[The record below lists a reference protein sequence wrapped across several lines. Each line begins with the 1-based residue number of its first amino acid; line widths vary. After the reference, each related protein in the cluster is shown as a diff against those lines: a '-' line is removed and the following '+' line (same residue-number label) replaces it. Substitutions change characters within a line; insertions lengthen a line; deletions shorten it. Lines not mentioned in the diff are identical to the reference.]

1 MNHLAAIPTWA
12 IVPVSLLLVIGGSI
26 VLIGALG
33 LLRLP
38 SFYQR
43 IHGPAITVT
52 LGAGCLL
59 VASMIYFTVLQSRP
73 VIHEIIISV
82 FLLLTAPIVA
92 MMIMRAA
99 VYRDLRAGKKDAG
112 VAAGGIYRFPEEDA
126 QRHEQHKEQGG
137 EQGSNNE
144 NRNA

>member
-1 MNHLAAIPTWA
+1 MNEIAAIPAWA
-12 IVPVSLLLVIGGSI
+12 IIPVSLLLIVGGLI
-26 VLIGALG
+26 VLIGTLG

-59 VASMIYFTVLQSRP
+59 VASMIYFTVLQSRL

-92 MMIMRAA
+92 MMIMRSA
-99 VYRDLRAGKKDAG
+99 VYRDLRAGKKDEGA
-112 VAAGGIYRFPEEDA
+112 AAGGVYQFPEET
-126 QRHEQHKEQGG
+126 E
-137 EQGSNNE
+137 
-144 NRNA
+144 

>member
-1 MNHLAAIPTWA
+1 MNHITAIPAWA
-12 IVPVSLLLVIGGSI
+12 IVPVSLLLVVGGSI

-112 VAAGGIYRFPEEDA
+112 AAAGGIYRFPEE
-126 QRHEQHKEQGG
+126 
-137 EQGSNNE
+137 NE
-144 NRNA
+144 

>member
-1 MNHLAAIPTWA
+1 MNNLSAIPVWA
-12 IVPVSLLLVIGGSI
+12 IIPISLLLVIGGSI

-73 VIHEIIISV
+73 VIHEIIIAV

-112 VAAGGIYRFPEEDA
+112 ATAGGIYQFPEE
-126 QRHEQHKEQGG
+126 G
-137 EQGSNNE
+137 E
-144 NRNA
+144 